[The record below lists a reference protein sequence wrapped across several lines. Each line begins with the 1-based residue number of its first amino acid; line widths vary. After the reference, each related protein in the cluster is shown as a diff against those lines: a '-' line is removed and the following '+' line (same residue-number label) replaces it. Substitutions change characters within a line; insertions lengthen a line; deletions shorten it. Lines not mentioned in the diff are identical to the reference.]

1 MVLSTTLES
10 EMEKR
15 KFVPK
20 ETWLNLDEDLN
31 LNQDI
36 NVAFWEDPSRPV
48 IFTLLEVF
56 NTDVDKQSQA
66 ELKKLNKRYFANAA
80 LILLDCDIE
89 GVDFSTVKS
98 TEEAYNHP
106 ELPWGIF
113 HEAVIAYLAK
123 LSDEHEVLKNVLR
136 RVGVLSI
143 SGTDK
148 DSEEEE

>member
-1 MVLSTTLES
+1 MVLSTTIES
-10 EMEKR
+10 EMKKR
-15 KFVPK
+15 KFTPNKV
-20 ETWLNLDEDLN
+20 WLNLDKDLN

-48 IFTLLEVF
+48 IFALLEIF
-56 NTDVDKQSQA
+56 NTDVNKQSKT
-66 ELKKLNKRYFANAA
+66 ELEKLNKHYFKNAT

-113 HEAVIAYLAK
+113 HEAVIAYIAK

-148 DSEEEE
+148 NNEEEE